1 MAIRQLSNGKWQI
14 DVRDVNNIRRKPIFE
29 TEEEAK
35 QAEAKILRLLP
46 AKGDRNRHKP
56 QDKRTFKSFV
66 EELIAKAEAQLAEKK
81 AKLGTI
87 KVWQTHLSRL
97 PDSFK
102 HKPLTRISTDLCR
115 KLLETLTKEVKHVP
129 GGKGRA
135 ARPRKD
141 GKRLKEDTVQQRFGF
156 VKATLKKAVQAG
168 HIQCNPA
175 RDLVVPKTPRRGAC
189 DEAEIEYDDV
199 LTFAEL
205 KKFLDVAACVLAR
218 TPMLYV
224 LLCVLAMTGMRC
236 GEGRALQRLHIELD
250 YVDRRTKKRRP
261 RIAVRQNENQGALGL
276 PKNWHKRYVDVPPTL
291 EKILRWWLTQ
301 VPSHP
306 QTWLFRAP
314 QLPKAGSAKRARAGD
329 LTHGWC
335 VDHQTVDRAVKKIL
349 AVLALGRHQTPHVLR
364 HSYASCLL
372 DDGEDLLAVSRN
384 LGHRDSGMTERV
396 YAKWCHPKSN
406 GALDRLDHELAVHEQ
421 PVSDVGEQE
430 SLLSSLDLPQP
441 TVPESLVLSADM
453 EVPSDSP
460 TAA

>member
-1 MAIRQLSNGKWQI
+1 MAVRQLPDGKWKI

-35 QAEAKILRLLP
+35 LAEAKILSLLP
-46 AKGDRNRHKP
+46 AKGDRNRHTP
-56 QDKRTFKSFV
+56 QRKITFESFV
-66 EELIAKAEAQLAEKK
+66 KELIANAEEQLAEKK

-87 KVWQTHLSRL
+87 KVWQTHLNRI
-97 PDSFK
+97 PESFK
-102 HKPLTRISTDLCR
+102 HKPLTRISTDQCR
-115 KLLETLTKEVKHVP
+115 KFLHTLTKEVKHVP
-129 GGKGRA
+129 GGKGQA

-141 GKRLKEDTVQQRFGF
+141 GKRLKEDTARQRFGF

-168 HIQCNPA
+168 HIAMNPA
-175 RDLVVPKTPRRGAC
+175 RDLVFPKTPHREAD
-189 DEAEIEYDDV
+189 DEMEIDYDDV
-199 LTFAEL
+199 LTFVEL
-205 KKFLDVAACVLAR
+205 RKFMSVAACKFALK
-218 TPMLYV
+218 PMLYV
-224 LLCVLAMTGMRC
+224 LICVLALTGMRC
-236 GEGRALQRLHIELD
+236 GEVRALQRLHIELD
-250 YVDRRTKKRRP
+250 YFDRRTGKRRP

-301 VPSHP
+301 IPAHP
-306 QTWLFRAP
+306 HTWLFRAL
-314 QLPKAGSAKRARAGD
+314 QLPKEGSAKRARAGD

-335 VDHQTVDRAVKKIL
+335 VDHQTVDKAVQKTL
-349 AVLALGRHQTPHVLR
+349 AELALGRHLTTHVLR

-372 DDGEDLLAVSRN
+372 DDGEDLLVVSRN
-384 LGHRDSGMTERV
+384 LGHKDSGMTEKV

-406 GALDRLDHELAVHEQ
+406 GALVRLDNDLAVHER

-430 SLLSSLDLPQP
+430 SVMGSLDLPQP

-460 TAA
+460 NAA